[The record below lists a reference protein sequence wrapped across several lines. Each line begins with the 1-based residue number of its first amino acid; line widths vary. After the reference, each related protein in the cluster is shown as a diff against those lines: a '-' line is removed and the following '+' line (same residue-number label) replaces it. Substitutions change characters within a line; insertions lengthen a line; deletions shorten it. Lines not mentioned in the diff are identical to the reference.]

1 MNQPSSPLQ
10 RTPDGYDSLPEPI
23 KASYTRQQWLW
34 LSASEKKNLLK
45 AECEPD
51 VIE

>member
-1 MNQPSSPLQ
+1 MNLASSIQ
-10 RTPDGYDSLPEPI
+10 RTQNQYDSLPEPI
-23 KASYTRQQWLW
+23 KAIYTLEQYLW
-34 LSASEKKNLLK
+34 LSAMEKKNLLQ